1 MRMMNK
7 NFKKNQQKDKFFV
20 RRNEG
25 IRIPQVLL
33 VEDGVK
39 LGVFKTADALR
50 MARDKGLDLVEVAP
64 HAKPHPVCSIMDY
77 GKYRFEMQQKKK
89 KQEKNSGPKEKEIS
103 FRYVIDDNDL
113 QTKVNQIK
121 GYLEKGDRVKITVK
135 FKGRENAHKDQ
146 GMVVIKQCLEALA
159 EVADIE
165 KQPSFEGGQ
174 ITARVTKKGK

>member
-1 MRMMNK
+1 MMNK

-103 FRYVIDDNDL
+103 FRYVIDDHDL

-121 GYLEKGDRVKITVK
+121 GYLEKGDRVKIRAWSSSNSVWRLSPK
-135 FKGRENAHKDQ
+135 LPMSKNNPASKEDKSLPG
-146 GMVVIKQCLEALA
+146 
-159 EVADIE
+159 
-165 KQPSFEGGQ
+165 
-174 ITARVTKKGK
+174 

>member
-1 MRMMNK
+1 M
-7 NFKKNQQKDKFFV
+7 KKNQQKNDKFFV
-20 RRNEG
+20 RKNEM

-33 VEDGVK
+33 VKDGVK
-39 LGVFKTADALR
+39 MGVFKTFEALR
-50 MARDKGLDLVEVAP
+50 MARDEGLDLVEVAP
-64 HAKPHPVCSIMDY
+64 HAKPFPVCSIIDY
-77 GKYRFEMQQKKK
+77 GKYKFDMQQKKK

-103 FRYVIDDNDL
+103 FRYVIDDHDL

-146 GMVVIKQCLEALA
+146 GMVVIKQCLEALT
-159 EVADIE
+159 EVADVE

-174 ITARVTKKGK
+174 ITARVVAKKG